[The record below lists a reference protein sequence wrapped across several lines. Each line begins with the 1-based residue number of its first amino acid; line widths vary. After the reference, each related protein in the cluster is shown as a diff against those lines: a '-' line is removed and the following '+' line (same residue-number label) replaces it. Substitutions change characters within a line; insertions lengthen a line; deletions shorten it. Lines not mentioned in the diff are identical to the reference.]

1 MVGSSVVR
9 MLKKKSYKN
18 ILTVDKGD
26 LDLLNQQKTIYY
38 LKKNK
43 PDIVIIAAAKVGG
56 INANN
61 TFKAEFIY
69 QNLQIQNNLIHG
81 SYSAGVRKLIFLGSS
96 CIYPKYCK
104 QPIKEEY
111 LLTGPLELTNEPYAI
126 AKIAGLKMCEYY
138 NNQYGTNYLCLMP
151 CNMYGLNDNYD
162 LDNSHFLP
170 ALIRKIHFAK
180 KNNLNEVLLWGDGSP
195 KRELMYV
202 DDLASACI
210 HFMNVKTKEHLI
222 NVGSNEEF
230 TIKQF
235 ANKISKLI
243 GFKGQIKFDD
253 KMPNGTPRKLLNIS
267 KLKKYKFH
275 SFTSFNKGIKI
286 VYKSFKEM
294 NFS

>member
-18 ILTVDKGD
+18 ILTVDKRD

-43 PDIVIIAAAKVGG
+43 PDIVVIAAAKVGG

-81 SYSAGVRKLIFLGSS
+81 SYLAGVRKLIFLGSS

-151 CNMYGLNDNYD
+151 CNIYGLNDNYD

-267 KLKKYKFH
+267 KLKKYNFN